1 MIVRVGSLSLII
13 LGGTMDSTI
22 AMKEIKI
29 VIDEEKLEE
38 LIALLDEVG
47 VRGYTFVKSAGGLGS
62 RGTRRPDGI
71 FFEENNA
78 MLILA
83 CLEPQAQKVLDAL
96 RPRLKEF
103 GGMCLVSDCSWVEGP
118 AVSY

>member
-1 MIVRVGSLSLII
+1 MIVRFGSLSLII
-13 LGGTMDSTI
+13 LGGTMESTI

-47 VRGYTFVKSAGGLGS
+47 VRGYTFFKSGGGLGS
-62 RGTRRPDGI
+62 RGTRRPDDI
-71 FFEENNA
+71 FFEEHNA

-83 CLEPQAQKVLDAL
+83 CLEPQAQKVLDVL
-96 RPRLKEF
+96 RPRLKGF
-103 GGMCLVSDCSWVEGP
+103 GGMCLISDCSWVEGP

>member
-1 MIVRVGSLSLII
+1 
-13 LGGTMDSTI
+13 
-22 AMKEIKI
+22 MKRIEI

-38 LIALLDEVG
+38 LIALLHESD

-62 RGTRRPDGI
+62 RGTRRPDDI

-78 MLILA
+78 LLILA
-83 CLEPQAQKVLDAL
+83 CMEPQAQKVVNAL
-96 RPRLKEF
+96 RPKLKEF
-103 GGMCLVSDCSWVEGP
+103 GGMCLISDCSWVEGP